1 MAERKKIDWEK
12 IELDYRAGI
21 KTLRQIADEHGV
33 AHSAISKRAKRDD
46 WSRDLTARK
55 ESRAV
60 VVPQVVDEYEKQG
73 FIYIIFFDDSAGDRF
88 FKIGLSNNFISR
100 VSSHQ
105 TSLPFEMKIACGYFV
120 GNMRLEEREL
130 HSIFADKN
138 IRGEWFNLNQD
149 DLESIAKRALL
160 V

>member
-1 MAERKKIDWEK
+1 MAERKQIDWEK

-21 KTLRQIADEHGV
+21 KTLRQIADEHGI
-33 AHSAISKRAKRDD
+33 SNPAISKRAKRDD

-60 VVPQVVDEYEKQG
+60 VVPQVADEYEKQG
-73 FIYIIFFDDSAGDRF
+73 FIYIIFFDDSVGNRF